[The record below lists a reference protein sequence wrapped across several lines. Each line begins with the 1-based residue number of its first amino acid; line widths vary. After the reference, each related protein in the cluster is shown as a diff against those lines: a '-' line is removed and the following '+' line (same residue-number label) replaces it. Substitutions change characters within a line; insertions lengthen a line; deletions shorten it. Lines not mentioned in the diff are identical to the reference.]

1 MITNR
6 NLPWREHWIDIV
18 QLQPLLFNFNLNKT
32 SWLPVFWTGQ
42 RALSMTCISQ
52 IYHLMTFKLN
62 KSIANH
68 NTALV
73 PILLMNMST
82 QHWQFRLYCCHCEL
96 TCPGPR
102 FKTQFCNLHHFSISF
117 FSGLWMRRMCVHLL
131 IHILPKQILKLKY
144 IKVHFN
150 FHK

>member
-1 MITNR
+1 MSNYS
-6 NLPWREHWIDIV
+6 
-18 QLQPLLFNFNLNKT
+18 PLLFNFNLKKT
-32 SWLPVFWTGQ
+32 SWLLSVFWTGRQ
-42 RALSMTCISQ
+42 ALSMTCISQ

-62 KSIANH
+62 KSLANH

-96 TCPGPR
+96 TSPGPP

-117 FSGLWMRRMCVHLL
+117 FQAYERGECVFIFLFIFLL
-131 IHILPKQILKLKY
+131 SRFSQVHQSSLQLSQIAVKKHCKQA
-144 IKVHFN
+144 
-150 FHK
+150 